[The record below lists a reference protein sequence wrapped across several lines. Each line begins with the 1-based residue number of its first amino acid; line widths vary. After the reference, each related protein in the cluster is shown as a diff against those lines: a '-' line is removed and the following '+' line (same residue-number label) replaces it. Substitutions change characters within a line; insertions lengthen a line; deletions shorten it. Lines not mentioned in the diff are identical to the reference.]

1 MSQVALEELMI
12 KKEEELKC
20 AIATIGLWN
29 KGSKTLEDIIGSQQM
44 SCDKS
49 GIGFGGKKEQK

>member
-1 MSQVALEELMI
+1 MSQVALEELVGQ
-12 KKEEELKC
+12 KEEELED
-20 AIATIGLWN
+20 ARATIDMWN

-49 GIGFGGKKEQK
+49 RLGYGNTSV